1 MRLDLGPL
9 LSRGKPMD
17 DMKAYAKAEFLEA
30 MYASVDRMNQ
40 HLVEGN
46 TQSAEAERHLQMDL
60 RKNFESLSD

>member
-1 MRLDLGPL
+1 
-9 LSRGKPMD
+9 MD